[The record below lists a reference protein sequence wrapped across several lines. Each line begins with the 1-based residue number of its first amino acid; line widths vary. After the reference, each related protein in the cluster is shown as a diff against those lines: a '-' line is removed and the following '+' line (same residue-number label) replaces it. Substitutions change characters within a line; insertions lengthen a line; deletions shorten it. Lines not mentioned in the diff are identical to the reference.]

1 MAFLLARV
9 KELEDKEDSETE
21 DEESHYPGSTKE
33 NAAEVEEEGPIYKDG
48 MLSPM
53 FWESHWNI
61 FRQCSACNEFKYV
74 NRSHTLRS
82 VGCRNC
88 MGENCRASKA
98 SRKVNLLKQLK
109 KVHGEKIYENYLVQ
123 P

>member
-1 MAFLLARV
+1 MAFLLGRV

-21 DEESHYPGSTKE
+21 EESYYPGETKE
-33 NAAEVEEEGPIYKDG
+33 NAAELEEEGPSYKDG
-48 MLSPM
+48 MLLPT
-53 FWESHWNI
+53 FWENHWNI
-61 FRQCSACNEFKYV
+61 SRQCSACQEFKYV

-88 MGENCRASKA
+88 MGENCQASRA

-109 KVHGEKIYENYLVQ
+109 SVHGQKIYENYLVQ